1 MVIPFIALARDI
13 RGRYQ
18 RMVKAGFD
26 VGTTTLTMQL
36 ECIKSYRN
44 KIIHGDVR
52 MCDIDFD
59 QFMKKILAIMESAEL
74 FL

>member
-1 MVIPFIALARDI
+1 
-13 RGRYQ
+13 
-18 RMVKAGFD
+18 MVKAGFD
-26 VGTTTLTMQL
+26 VGTITLIMQL

-44 KIIHGDVR
+44 KITHGDVR